1 MEIRKNKFH
10 ELLRDGK
17 IDEFN
22 REVSK
27 LEDRVDLEN
36 CNLRGLDLRN
46 ANLKRANLKDSY
58 LKMADLRGVDL
69 SEAILQGA
77 SLNKARISGVY
88 FPKEISAE
96 EILLSVEHGT
106 RIRIK

>member
-10 ELLRDGK
+10 ELLRDGN

-22 REVSK
+22 REVSL
-27 LEDRVDLEN
+27 LEDRVNLEN
-36 CNLRGLDLRN
+36 CNLRGLDLRK

-69 SEAILQGA
+69 SEALLQGA